1 MLRLIAEDSTE
12 CYGAFD
18 FTTNTVII
26 LVSCVLGIA
35 WAVFNFIQV
44 KKVDVLGNNGTSRD
58 ELVEKVTEKQRKLIV
73 ELGDKIANVQLV

>member
-18 FTTNTVII
+18 FTTSVAII

-44 KKVDVLGNNGTSRD
+44 KKVDVLGNSGTSRD